1 MDIQTILA
9 DFKEVMERWFA
20 LISYVDNEIQD
31 AKSEVISQITAQL
44 NNKLNKSEY
53 VIDTAINSTSTNPV
67 QNKVI
72 NTALGKKANSSH
84 THSYLPLT
92 GGTLTGVV
100 TSNSNIT
107 ASKFIKSGG
116 TTSQFLKA
124 NGDVDSNSYALD
136 SHIHTFGSDAG
147 TYCEGND
154 SRLSDTRTPKSHA
167 TSATTYGVSS
177 ASNYGHSMA
186 SGTSPKMNGTAT
198 VGSETAK
205 FARGDHIHPSD
216 TTKVDKISGKGLS
229 TNDYTTTEKNKL
241 AGIAENAN
249 NYSHPTTLSANTTNY
264 SSNQTPSFGST
275 FNIPKLTFNTGGHLT
290 TSANSTVKIPALP
303 TASTSQAG
311 IIQIGTGASNACAGN
326 DSRLSNKREPTSHAS
341 TGSSYGLSNATN
353 YERYILFLNS

>member
-92 GGTLTGVV
+92 GGTLTGAV

-147 TYCEGND
+147 TY
-154 SRLSDTRTPKSHA
+154 
-167 TSATTYGVSS
+167 
-177 ASNYGHSMA
+177 
-186 SGTSPKMNGTAT
+186 
-198 VGSETAK
+198 
-205 FARGDHIHPSD
+205 
-216 TTKVDKISGKGLS
+216 
-229 TNDYTTTEKNKL
+229 
-241 AGIAENAN
+241 
-249 NYSHPTTLSANTTNY
+249 
-264 SSNQTPSFGST
+264 
-275 FNIPKLTFNTGGHLT
+275 
-290 TSANSTVKIPALP
+290 
-303 TASTSQAG
+303 
-311 IIQIGTGASNACAGN
+311 
-326 DSRLSNKREPTSHAS
+326 
-341 TGSSYGLSNATN
+341 
-353 YERYILFLNS
+353 